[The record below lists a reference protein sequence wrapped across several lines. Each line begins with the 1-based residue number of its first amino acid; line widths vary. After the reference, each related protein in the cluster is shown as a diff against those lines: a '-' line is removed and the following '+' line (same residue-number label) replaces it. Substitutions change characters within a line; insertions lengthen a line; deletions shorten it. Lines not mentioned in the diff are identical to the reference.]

1 MLLCPLIIVR
11 FIYSCVKL
19 GPALS
24 LASAIAHHW
33 ASSLPPLG
41 DPLYSFYFTYIL
53 MK

>member
-1 MLLCPLIIVR
+1 M
-11 FIYSCVKL
+11 L

-24 LASAIAHHW
+24 LASAMAHHW

-41 DPLYSFYFTYIL
+41 YPLYYFYFMYIL

>member
-1 MLLCPLIIVR
+1 LTDLTDYMLII
-11 FIYSCVKL
+11 L

-24 LASAIAHHW
+24 LASAMTHYW

-41 DPLYSFYFTYIL
+41 DPLHSFYFMYIL